1 MVLTVCAEFLFWQFS
16 VSAWIVLSTK
26 FSYNDLQ
33 VPYTLGEMDVFS
45 QHVIIRLI
53 VSTSIRLH
61 RGLHTHN
68 VSVHLLLLSP
78 HLLSNDCAYTTRLV
92 RTSPQVQ
99 WRPGVSRTVLPGWIT
114 AASTAT
120 VPQRPSITPMT
131 CRHTILHG
139 LPLLGC
145 CRCFRNFH

>member
-114 AASTAT
+114 AASTANSSPKT
-120 VPQRPSITPMT
+120 QH
-131 CRHTILHG
+131 HTHDMQTHNTAWSAFAR
-139 LPLLGC
+139 LLQV
-145 CRCFRNFH
+145 F